1 MEHDFWHQAWSKADQ
16 PGWQQ
21 KNVNPYLVKHWAD
34 SGALSGE
41 AVFVP
46 LCGRTLDMQWLRD
59 YGHHVIGID
68 LSVTALQDFCKQ
80 QSIDAVCER
89 DGELTVF
96 RAPGWTL
103 YAGDFFKLQAAQ
115 ISRVSRVY
123 DRAALIAL
131 PPDMRKA
138 YASHLQEI
146 LPGGSE
152 IFTITIAYDQKM
164 MKGPPF
170 SVSDNEV
177 LDHYDG
183 AYEVQTL
190 ASASGPD
197 QVGNLGARGLETLT
211 ETCFL
216 LRPKVAAET

>member
-1 MEHDFWHQAWSKADQ
+1 M
-16 PGWQQ
+16 
-21 KNVNPYLVKHWAD
+21 
-34 SGALSGE
+34 
-41 AVFVP
+41 
-46 LCGRTLDMQWLRD
+46 
-59 YGHHVIGID
+59 
-68 LSVTALQDFCKQ
+68 
-80 QSIDAVCER
+80 
-89 DGELTVF
+89 
-96 RAPGWTL
+96 
-103 YAGDFFKLQAAQ
+103 QAAQ